1 MTIFVKIYGI
11 FKEFLKVNRTLNFE
25 PLRDILNP
33 SLPPQGFDAPP
44 NILHPAYIISKVQP
58 GAKFVAI
65 LRNPTDRLYSDWEFF
80 NKAHDR
86 EKFHGLVVAA
96 LNDFNKCLSLV
107 SQIRSN
113 EVNFGHP
120 GSKNNT
126 KFKHTRRKCLY
137 DWKLIQRSLRLNR
150 GTYAPFLKGN
160 F

>member
-1 MTIFVKIYGI
+1 MNDYFGFNQPETRKTY
-11 FKEFLKVNRTLNFE
+11 FE

-107 SQIRSN
+107 GQMRPILVAGSQK
-113 EVNFGHP
+113 E
-120 GSKNNT
+120 SKNLL
-126 KFKHTRRKCLY
+126 KKLSTRGENVFT
-137 DWKLIQRSLRLNR
+137 I
-150 GTYAPFLKGN
+150 GN
-160 F
+160 

>member
-1 MTIFVKIYGI
+1 MIYRSANHMFQMLLPLLQLICSLHQWTSGTVQKYFVALTSVSAL
-11 FKEFLKVNRTLNFE
+11 EHRLLKTNFE
-25 PLRDILNP
+25 PFRDILNP
-33 SLPPQGFDAPP
+33 SLPPQGFDSPP

-107 SQIRSN
+107 SWGKIRS
-113 EVNFGHP
+113 
-120 GSKNNT
+120 
-126 KFKHTRRKCLY
+126 RM
-137 DWKLIQRSLRLNR
+137 KLDLV
-150 GTYAPFLKGN
+150 
-160 F
+160 

>member
-1 MTIFVKIYGI
+1 MNDYFGFNQPETRKPY
-11 FKEFLKVNRTLNFE
+11 FE

-107 SQIRSN
+107 GQMRPILVAGSQK
-113 EVNFGHP
+113 E
-120 GSKNNT
+120 SKNL
-126 KFKHTRRKCLY
+126 FK
-137 DWKLIQRSLRLNR
+137 N
-150 GTYAPFLKGN
+150 
-160 F
+160 

>member
-1 MTIFVKIYGI
+1 MNDYFGFNQPETRKPY
-11 FKEFLKVNRTLNFE
+11 FE

-107 SQIRSN
+107 GQMRLFLVAGSQKESKTL
-113 EVNFGHP
+113 
-120 GSKNNT
+120 SKNSAHE
-126 KFKHTRRKCLY
+126 KKM
-137 DWKLIQRSLRLNR
+137 SLRLEINSKI
-150 GTYAPFLKGN
+150 TSTQ
-160 F
+160 

>member
-1 MTIFVKIYGI
+1 MKTEIISGFIMIRTTI
-11 FKEFLKVNRTLNFE
+11 RNFE

-33 SLPPQGFDAPP
+33 SLPPQGFDSPP

-86 EKFHGLVVAA
+86 EKFHGLVTAA

-107 SQIRSN
+107 RYGGPLGSN
-113 EVNFGHP
+113 EDTTGH
-120 GSKNNT
+120 
-126 KFKHTRRKCLY
+126 
-137 DWKLIQRSLRLNR
+137 
-150 GTYAPFLKGN
+150 
-160 F
+160 